1 MNNLENIKSLIK
13 PILKKYG
20 IKKAGIFGSSAR
32 GESVVNDLDLLVK
45 IDKKISLLE
54 FIGIQQELE
63 DTLGMKVDLVE
74 YDAIKPALKDEILQD
89 EKPVLWAKENLTSTF
104 RLQDILESISHIQR
118 FLEGVS
124 EDEFYENV
132 EKQDAVLRRLEIIG
146 EAVKHLPNEI
156 REDHPVVPWR
166 QIAGMRDIII
176 HEYFGI
182 TLEMVWV
189 VATEDILDL
198 KTKVEEII
206 ESNQ

>member
-1 MNNLENIKSLIK
+1 MSKRK
-13 PILKKYG
+13 PDVY
-20 IKKAGIFGSSAR
+20 
-32 GESVVNDLDLLVK
+32 
-45 IDKKISLLE
+45 
-54 FIGIQQELE
+54 
-63 DTLGMKVDLVE
+63 
-74 YDAIKPALKDEILQD
+74 
-89 EKPVLWAKENLTSTF
+89 
-104 RLQDILESISHIQR
+104 LQDIFESISHIQR

-124 EDEFYENV
+124 EEEFYKNV

-146 EAVKHLPNEI
+146 EAVKHLPDEI
-156 REDHPVVPWR
+156 RNDHPDVPWR

>member
-1 MNNLENIKSLIK
+1 MSKRK
-13 PILKKYG
+13 PDVY
-20 IKKAGIFGSSAR
+20 
-32 GESVVNDLDLLVK
+32 
-45 IDKKISLLE
+45 
-54 FIGIQQELE
+54 
-63 DTLGMKVDLVE
+63 
-74 YDAIKPALKDEILQD
+74 
-89 EKPVLWAKENLTSTF
+89 
-104 RLQDILESISHIQR
+104 LQDILESISHIQR

-124 EDEFYENV
+124 EDEFYKNV

-146 EAVKHLPNEI
+146 EAVKHLPDEI
-156 REDHPVVPWR
+156 REDHPDIPWR

-198 KTKVEEII
+198 KTKVEQII